1 MIALYITCS
10 YQQKNSSINKLTTMR
25 MMGTMPKFLKYGA
38 MIAIVHVLGI
48 SVEFFKFVCLFVCLY
63 VSCRVPWNA
72 FELSVVKTKLSNKK
86 ANMNKSEK
94 LTRSRSQLE
103 VKKK

>member
-1 MIALYITCS
+1 MYTHVTILKTNDCTVHNMQLSA
-10 YQQKNSSINKLTTMR
+10 KNSSINKLTTMR

-48 SVEFFKFVCLFVCLY
+48 SVEFFKFVCLLY

-72 FELSVVKTKLSNKK
+72 FELSVVKTKLK
-86 ANMNKSEK
+86 
-94 LTRSRSQLE
+94 
-103 VKKK
+103 

>member
-72 FELSVVKTKLSNKK
+72 FELSVVKTKLK
-86 ANMNKSEK
+86 
-94 LTRSRSQLE
+94 
-103 VKKK
+103 